1 VIGQRR
7 TLGPLILTLWRPFTP
22 YDGLFQFSPSTFRA
36 HGGTDIWDPTQQA
49 QIAASTFASGESGGW
64 PVCSRR

>member
-1 VIGQRR
+1 
-7 TLGPLILTLWRPFTP
+7 LTLWRPFTP